1 MLSSRTILLYNMC
14 ITVIQL
20 SSSHQPINH
29 KNQEKLIK
37 LSVLQTKYQDYER
50 QKITSTIESLHVIK
64 LETKELQIGKII
76 HCTFITQSNN

>member
-1 MLSSRTILLYNMC
+1 MY

-29 KNQEKLIK
+29 KNQEEMIK
-37 LSVLQTKYQDYER
+37 LSVLQTKYKNYER

-64 LETKELQIGKII
+64 LETKELQM
-76 HCTFITQSNN
+76 